1 MYQAILDIKCVKILL
16 DLMNEILQKTFIELK

>member
-16 DLMNEILQKTFIELK
+16 DLMNEILQKPFIELK